1 MSPAEDSEKEGGRTS
16 TTDRRIAY
24 ALLRIVFGV
33 DIFFHGLS
41 RLLGD
46 HAAFLAYLSQQMAK
60 APISKARSCR
70 HSPPRCLGPKPPS
83 AYCSFSVCSRDSRS
97 WQAHSR

>member
-1 MSPAEDSEKEGGRTS
+1 MSPAEDSERDGGRTS

-33 DIFFHGLS
+33 NIFFHELS

-46 HAAFLAYLSQQMAK
+46 HAAFLAYLSQQMQK
-60 APISKARSCR
+60 RRCQNRFCR
-70 HSPPRCLGPKPPS
+70 RSPPDCLGPKLSS
-83 AYCSFSVCSRDSRS
+83 ACCYFLDYSRASRS
-97 WQAHSR
+97 WQVRS

>member
-1 MSPAEDSEKEGGRTS
+1 MGTTDDPDKEGGRTS
-16 TTDRRIAY
+16 AADRRIAY

-60 APISKARSCR
+60 APIPKSLL
-70 HSPPRCLGPKPPS
+70 PPFAS
-83 AYCSFSVCSRDSRS
+83 ALPWAEATIGCCCFSDYLRDSR
-97 WQAHSR
+97 W